1 MFIFSRPNRSDSRE
15 RNLFEKYPDSNKLI
29 YSNTVDP
36 IIEVSVL
43 EQKKFT
49 SAKTD
54 IGPTGVVM
62 WSEHLFFEPKK
73 LVRFKS
79 LSNFNFNLLF

>member
-1 MFIFSRPNRSDSRE
+1 MFIFSRLKTSDSRE
-15 RNLFEKYPDSNKLI
+15 SKIFKISKIIII
-29 YSNTVDP
+29 YRGTVDP

-43 EQKKFT
+43 SEKKYT
-49 SAKTD
+49 SSKTD

-73 LVRFKS
+73 LVNFKFIIKIS
-79 LSNFNFNLLF
+79 IGA